1 MGLELN
7 KKDRS
12 SVKDVELFRVKD
24 EVRVRSRPVTRIFPG
39 GAKMG
44 AAGEIFFLL
53 KSHAWFVFMVMV
65 FFITLSI
72 YAIKT
77 NLFNKCI

>member
-44 AAGEIFFLL
+44 AAGEIFF
-53 KSHAWFVFMVMV
+53 FVEKPCLVCFYGDGFLYYIV
-65 FFITLSI
+65 
-72 YAIKT
+72 
-77 NLFNKCI
+77 NLRYKD

>member
-39 GAKMG
+39 GAKKR
-44 AAGEIFFLL
+44 AAGEIFF
-53 KSHAWFVFMVMV
+53 F
-65 FFITLSI
+65 
-72 YAIKT
+72 
-77 NLFNKCI
+77 